1 MLLCNKGIIIVFW
14 LEESLK
20 NNPVVHCLLTNSLL
34 TGGCTN
40 DAKLNSILHSNASTS
55 LFILYLSQ
63 ILMDKYSSRQLQVGA
78 PSKWVSLPAG

>member
-34 TGGCTN
+34 AGGCTN
-40 DAKLNSILHSNASTS
+40 DAKLNSILHSFCIHLS
-55 LFILYLSQ
+55 LFIL
-63 ILMDKYSSRQLQVGA
+63 
-78 PSKWVSLPAG
+78 